1 MSAYRTIVVGTD
13 GSERSMRAVERAGA
27 LAADGGPRLVIV
39 CAYHS
44 ASDREVREA
53 ANALREEAYLV
64 IGSSPA
70 ESSLRTSA
78 GRARSRGARDVV
90 TRAVAGD
97 PPDVLAKMV
106 ADVGADLLV
115 VGNRGLNTIV
125 GRLLGSVPSS
135 VARHAGCDVTIVRT
149 DG

>member
-13 GSERSMRAVERAGA
+13 GSERSMSAVERAGA
-27 LAADGGPRLVIV
+27 LAADAGSRLVIV

-53 ANALREEAYLV
+53 ADALREDAYLV
-64 IGSSPA
+64 VGSAPA
-70 ESSLRTSA
+70 ESSLRTA
-78 GRARSRGARDVV
+78 TERARSRGATDVA
-90 TRAVAGD
+90 THAVAGD
-97 PPDVLAKMV
+97 PPDVLVKTV